1 MSVIV
6 RDLSK
11 PHMEVFVKGAP
22 EVMSEV
28 CLPET
33 SKHFSSM
40 TVFVEPTG
48 YKPTSSPV
56 PQDYSERLYW
66 YTHRGYRVIACASKS
81 LKNIKWHKL
90 HKLKR

>member
-1 MSVIV
+1 MDNGLIELGIIHSFEFVSSLRRMSVIV

-33 SKHFSSM
+33 SKFIELLIGTSVVWLLITTHLS
-40 TVFVEPTG
+40 PT
-48 YKPTSSPV
+48 
-56 PQDYSERLYW
+56 RL
-66 YTHRGYRVIACASKS
+66 
-81 LKNIKWHKL
+81 
-90 HKLKR
+90 

>member
-1 MSVIV
+1 MNNGLVELGIIHSFEFVSSLRRMSVIV

-33 SKHFSSM
+33 SKLIEWLIGIHVVWLLTITYCSS
-40 TVFVEPTG
+40 T
-48 YKPTSSPV
+48 
-56 PQDYSERLYW
+56 RL
-66 YTHRGYRVIACASKS
+66 
-81 LKNIKWHKL
+81 
-90 HKLKR
+90 